1 MEHVKVAS
9 KFVVQYARLIEID
22 RGGRPRYSESKVLAV
37 AGSLAGAREL
47 AAAAVLPS
55 DDAQIL
61 EVFDPIVVPGA
72 YVKFLDPKVHPVVE
86 PKAPRKPRKVR
97 KAA

>member
-1 MEHVKVAS
+1 MEHVKVNS
-9 KFVVQYARLIEID
+9 KFVVQYARLVEID
-22 RGGRPRYSESKVLAV
+22 RGGRPHYSDSKVLAV
-37 AGSLAGAREL
+37 ADSLAAARQL

-61 EVFDPIVVPGA
+61 EVFDPIVVSGA
-72 YVKFLDPKVHPVVE
+72 YVKFLDPKVHPIAE
-86 PKAPRKPRKVR
+86 PKPVRKPRKAR

>member
-1 MEHVKVAS
+1 MKTSMVAS
-9 KFVVQYARLIEID
+9 KFVVQYARLREID
-22 RGGRPRYSESKVLAV
+22 RGGRPHYSDLKVLAV
-37 AGSLAGAREL
+37 ADSLAAAREL

-61 EVFDPIVVPGA
+61 EVFDPIVVSGA
-72 YVKFLDPKVHPVVE
+72 YVKFLDPKVHQIAE
-86 PKAPRKPRKVR
+86 PKPVRKPRKAR